1 MYVNNIAERSSS
13 RVLQRPGGAQSFNIF
28 GGNDEEAPQQRTGGK
43 RLGPQQPAATAASN
57 QPQVPAAA
65 SSSAVPAPVV
75 PASSDPTPAPAAF
88 NDASNTKAA
97 PGRDT
102 APPASAPPAK
112 PVAAHRTSV
121 NNIWGSDEQ
130 ENKPST
136 RVMKGPGGG
145 SSGVA
150 GIFGGADAAPAPQT
164 ARGNRSNQ
172 TSANSP
178 FATDSAPAAGQSNA
192 RPQQQRGG
200 GNIISW
206 Q

>member
-28 GGNDEEAPQQRTGGK
+28 GGNEDEAPQQRTGK

-57 QPQVPAAA
+57 HPQVPGAAA
-65 SSSAVPAPVV
+65 AAPAPAPVV
-75 PASSDPTPAPAAF
+75 PASSDAAHAPAAF
-88 NDASNTKAA
+88 TDASNTKAVPVEIA
-97 PGRDT
+97 P
-102 APPASAPPAK
+102 AASAPPAK

-136 RVMKGPGGG
+136 RVIKGPGGG